1 MGIDHSLE
9 DIASLCRT
17 AELCI
22 EDLNID
28 AVIFQASIILHSYR
42 KPELWKDVK
51 QAAGY
56 GQRLL
61 KLYQEC
67 WDFCHSETAAG
78 LPDFVRSQCKDGL
91 EHLRTLLIEDGYVAL
106 CLEHGQEL
114 NHPELQDLYAARGN
128 EEMGNK

>member
-1 MGIDHSLE
+1 MDIDHRLE

-42 KPELWKDVK
+42 RPEFWKDVK

-56 GQRLL
+56 GQRLI

-67 WDFCHSETAAG
+67 WDFCRSDIAAE
-78 LPDFVRSQCKDGL
+78 LPDFVRSQCEDGL
-91 EHLRTLLIEDGYVAL
+91 EHLRRLLIEDGYAAL
-106 CLEHGQEL
+106 CLEHGLEL
-114 NHPELQDLYAARGN
+114 IHPALQDLYAALGGA
-128 EEMGNK
+128 EMETK